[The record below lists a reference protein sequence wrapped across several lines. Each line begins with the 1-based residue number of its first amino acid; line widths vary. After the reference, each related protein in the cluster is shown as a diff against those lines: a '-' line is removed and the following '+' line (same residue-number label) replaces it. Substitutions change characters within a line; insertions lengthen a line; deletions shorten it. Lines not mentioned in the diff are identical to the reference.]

1 MTKIARIMIMMTLV
15 SRLVDKVDDTMRFS
29 KMVMD
34 QDDLQQDHDQ
44 DDKADKDEDED
55 LGVRAELVDKVVSV
69 ARHIVFQV
77 PMEAVL
83 HNNLRCIDQNL
94 KSNT

>member
-34 QDDLQQDHDQ
+34 QDDLQQDQ

-83 HNNLRCIDQNL
+83 HNNLRCIDHNL

>member
-1 MTKIARIMIMMTLV
+1 M
-15 SRLVDKVDDTMRFS
+15 
-29 KMVMD
+29 
-34 QDDLQQDHDQ
+34 QQDHDQ

-77 PMEAVL
+77 AMKAVL
-83 HNNLRCIDQNL
+83 HNNLF
-94 KSNT
+94 

>member
-1 MTKIARIMIMMTLV
+1 
-15 SRLVDKVDDTMRFS
+15 
-29 KMVMD
+29 MVMD
-34 QDDLQQDHDQ
+34 QDDLQQDYDQ

-83 HNNLRCIDQNL
+83 HNNLRCIDHNL

>member
-1 MTKIARIMIMMTLV
+1 ME
-15 SRLVDKVDDTMRFS
+15 
-29 KMVMD
+29 
-34 QDDLQQDHDQ
+34 QDDMQDHDQ
-44 DDKADKDEDED
+44 DDQDDKDEDEH

-83 HNNLRCIDQNL
+83 HNNLRCF
-94 KSNT
+94 K

>member
-1 MTKIARIMIMMTLV
+1 
-15 SRLVDKVDDTMRFS
+15 
-29 KMVMD
+29 MVMD
-34 QDDLQQDHDQ
+34 QDDLQQDYDQ

-77 PMEAVL
+77 PMEAIL
-83 HNNLRCIDQNL
+83 HNNLRCNDHNL
-94 KSNT
+94 KHLQTNTWHE

>member
-1 MTKIARIMIMMTLV
+1 MITIMIMIIASIFIMIMIT
-15 SRLVDKVDDTMRFS
+15 DKY
-29 KMVMD
+29 
-34 QDDLQQDHDQ
+34 DHDQ
-44 DDKADKDEDED
+44 DDKAEDND

-77 PMEAVL
+77 AMEAVL

>member
-1 MTKIARIMIMMTLV
+1 MMTLV
-15 SRLVDKVDDTMRFS
+15 SRLVNKVDDTMRFS

-34 QDDLQQDHDQ
+34 QDDMQQDYDQ

-55 LGVRAELVDKVVSV
+55 LGVWAELVDEVVSV

-83 HNNLRCIDQNL
+83 HNNLRCIDHNL